1 MLSMFRVL
9 KFGGSSVGSA
19 TRISNV
25 LDIVAKEAA
34 KGRVVLVSSAISG
47 CTDALLGF
55 SGSDSLQA
63 EGLRQ
68 RHLEIV
74 RRLFTGEERVH
85 VSGTIGRL
93 FSEMLHAPDSV
104 KVTYGEIFST
114 SILAAK
120 LEADGYRTQ
129 WLDSR
134 ELIIK
139 DDIPLSYRKVREAVE
154 ASDAEVFMAPGFICG
169 TSFGAV
175 STLGRG
181 GSDYSAALFAAALG
195 AESLQIWTDVPGIMT
210 ADPRKVPHART
221 IPEMTYGAALE
232 MASHGAKVLYAPT
245 VAPAMEAGIAIEIL
259 NSFDPDGRKTV
270 ISASA
275 RQEGLV
281 GLASEPEGSIVR
293 LCLVGQKGRSGADVP
308 ETAEAGNA
316 LATAGIA
323 PLRLWS
329 EGGNVFMTVRSA
341 VERPALRALHRAFF
355 EAPAVKVINVFIAGN
370 GAVGKALAEM
380 IRSTAATVAERT
392 GKSLKVVGIADSR
405 RYCIDL
411 SGHPV
416 LSAGRPGPFAGH
428 PGPFAGRPGPFAG
441 TTAFPPAGLPE
452 FDHFAGKTAFPP
464 AGSPEFD
471 HFAGETAQSPAE
483 SPEFD
488 HFAGTTTQNPA
499 GSPEFDHFAGETA
512 FPPAEAAGDY
522 IDEVCAL
529 APKGSVFVDCTD
541 SETLYQRFPQ
551 LFEAGLNVVS
561 SNRRSL
567 AVPYVTYSAL
577 LASARENGVFF
588 RYETTVGSALPFL
601 ESIIR
606 GANSCDEILSIEAIV
621 SCTLNRIL
629 SEYRPGGESFASMV
643 RKAHQE
649 GLTEADPRL
658 DLGGRDALRK
668 LLILG
673 REAGVRLEESDVRIE
688 PVVPREI
695 FDGSIDDFYNALE
708 GYEPEF
714 AAAAR
719 ESEIQGFRR
728 RFVAFLEKTPG
739 GFRSGIAIR
748 NVNPSHPAYHLRGTE
763 NSIIIRSAFHPY
775 PVVIQGPGEGARDA
789 ASSILNDILK

>member
-1 MLSMFRVL
+1 M
-9 KFGGSSVGSA
+9 
-19 TRISNV
+19 
-25 LDIVAKEAA
+25 
-34 KGRVVLVSSAISG
+34 
-47 CTDALLGF
+47 
-55 SGSDSLQA
+55 
-63 EGLRQ
+63 
-68 RHLEIV
+68 
-74 RRLFTGEERVH
+74 
-85 VSGTIGRL
+85 
-93 FSEMLHAPDSV
+93 
-104 KVTYGEIFST
+104 
-114 SILAAK
+114 
-120 LEADGYRTQ
+120 
-129 WLDSR
+129 
-134 ELIIK
+134 
-139 DDIPLSYRKVREAVE
+139 
-154 ASDAEVFMAPGFICG
+154 
-169 TSFGAV
+169 
-175 STLGRG
+175 
-181 GSDYSAALFAAALG
+181 
-195 AESLQIWTDVPGIMT
+195 
-210 ADPRKVPHART
+210 
-221 IPEMTYGAALE
+221 
-232 MASHGAKVLYAPT
+232 
-245 VAPAMEAGIAIEIL
+245 
-259 NSFDPDGRKTV
+259 
-270 ISASA
+270 
-275 RQEGLV
+275 
-281 GLASEPEGSIVR
+281 
-293 LCLVGQKGRSGADVP
+293 
-308 ETAEAGNA
+308 
-316 LATAGIA
+316 
-323 PLRLWS
+323 
-329 EGGNVFMTVRSA
+329 
-341 VERPALRALHRAFF
+341 
-355 EAPAVKVINVFIAGN
+355 
-370 GAVGKALAEM
+370 
-380 IRSTAATVAERT
+380 
-392 GKSLKVVGIADSR
+392 
-405 RYCIDL
+405 
-411 SGHPV
+411 
-416 LSAGRPGPFAGH
+416 
-428 PGPFAGRPGPFAG
+428 
-441 TTAFPPAGLPE
+441 
-452 FDHFAGKTAFPP
+452 
-464 AGSPEFD
+464 
-471 HFAGETAQSPAE
+471 
-483 SPEFD
+483 
-488 HFAGTTTQNPA
+488 
-499 GSPEFDHFAGETA
+499 
-512 FPPAEAAGDY
+512 
-522 IDEVCAL
+522 
-529 APKGSVFVDCTD
+529 DCTD